1 MCILSKTPRKLLGA
15 ILSNQ
20 AIIVR
25 LLMTLQERFDA
36 VDKRLDEAST
46 EILALIQ
53 SLKDQLA
60 NGTLTPEA
68 EASLEALET
77 KAASLADIVPDAPV
91 QG

>member
-1 MCILSKTPRKLLGA
+1 
-15 ILSNQ
+15 
-20 AIIVR
+20 
-25 LLMTLQERFDA
+25 MTLQERFDA

-77 KAASLADIVPDAPV
+77 KAAALADIVPNP
-91 QG
+91 